1 MKIITANRL
10 GDGAV
15 VFLSAEGWVTDI
27 VDSAVL
33 NAPDAIEAGFV
44 TAERSASE
52 QEIVGV
58 EAIEVSLDENR
69 SPVPIR
75 LRERIR
81 AFGPTVRYGEAAR
94 QRLVA

>member
-1 MKIITANRL
+1 MKIFTANRL

-27 VDSAVL
+27 ARSAVL
-33 NAPDAIEAGFV
+33 SAADAIEAGFV
-44 TAERSASE
+44 AANRSVES

-58 EAIEVSLDENR
+58 EAIDVDLDENNR
-69 SPVPIR
+69 PVPVR

-81 AFGPTVRYGEAAR
+81 AFGPTVNYGEAAR